1 MLSLYFR
8 LIGARIRAQMQYKA
22 SFWMEL
28 VGFALVTGLE
38 FVALAI
44 LLARFHTIAGWSLA
58 EVALLYGLS
67 SLAFGVAEM
76 VGRGFD
82 APFERM
88 MQQGAFDTVLTRPLG
103 SFFSVLASEFQ
114 LMRLGR
120 MTQALAVLGYALLR
134 LPIAWSADKA
144 AVLLLSLLSG
154 AVIYTGLVVMGA
166 TVCFWTIKTPEVIN
180 VFTVGG
186 SEAASYPLSI
196 YGGLVRNVFLLV
208 IPIAFANY
216 PAALYLLGRADPLGL
231 PAWSAWLAPA
241 VAALFFGVALAF
253 WRVGVTKYAST
264 GT

>member
-1 MLSLYFR
+1 MLALYFR
-8 LIGARIRAQMQYKA
+8 LIGARIRAQMQYKT

-28 VGFALVTGLE
+28 VGFGLVTGLE
-38 FVALAI
+38 FGAVAI
-44 LLARFHTIAGWSLA
+44 LLARFNTIAGWSLA

-67 SLAFGVAEM
+67 SLAFGIAEM

-88 MQQGAFDTVLTRPLG
+88 MQQGTFDTVLTRPLG

-120 MTQALAVLGYALLR
+120 MTQALAVLGYGLLR
-134 LPIAWSADKA
+134 LPIVWSADKVV
-144 AVLLLSLLSG
+144 VLLLSLLSG
-154 AVIYTGLVVMGA
+154 AVIYIGLVVMGG
-166 TVCFWTIKTPEVIN
+166 TLCFWTIKTPEVIN

-216 PAALYLLGRADPLGL
+216 PAALYVLGRADPFGL
-231 PAWSAWLAPA
+231 PAWAAWLAPA